1 MNLEFFRGLNL
12 NSQLVLNEDSDDA
25 WEDKFK
31 VSDANT
37 LSSISEL
44 DSSAGSRQ
52 VDESLVTNLTLDELG
67 DVTWVE
73 IDEWK

>member
-1 MNLEFFRGLNL
+1 MNLD
-12 NSQLVLNEDSDDA
+12 SQLVLNEDSDDA

-31 VSDANT
+31 VSDAKT

-52 VDESLVTNLTLDELG
+52 VDESLVTNFLLDELG
-67 DVTWVE
+67 DAMW
-73 IDEWK
+73 I